1 MQSAA
6 RIMGYIKSSPTTS
19 MQNAYMYV
27 TDSNVIWRHCV
38 NSIEWML
45 SVQNESAKAE
55 RAVK

>member
-27 TDSNVIWRHCV
+27 TDSNVI
-38 NSIEWML
+38 
-45 SVQNESAKAE
+45 
-55 RAVK
+55 